1 VTAGHPFRLAL
12 ACALVATLT
21 GGAAAV
27 AAGANPSAPATTTA
41 SAPLADD
48 TDVNAMLDLE
58 AKIDD
63 SLQQGHTV
71 PVHFPSPD
79 QVPGTADATG
89 AWGDSG
95 LWTGVYLGG
104 ESMRYATAQHYLH
117 LGDHGNSAGHGSSD
131 SAPGHQPLTD
141 EQVAFWTAQ
150 RDQAFARI
158 RTILAAEHRDINIAE
173 DWTGSLK
180 IPPDVNTNNPTNPTN
195 NIHEANF
202 GGGVIQGERGM
213 IMRACT
219 PKGLGP
225 MGVNPPTVD
234 PDHPVNNNSNRV
246 YEITWKHG
254 DGRTYYCETSPS
266 RDTYAGLTFGLL
278 TAFDL
283 VGPDDHQLRDQIRD
297 DLLAM
302 GNFLVKYGWCYP
314 RPTGYVSAHHDFDGF
329 ISPLFVYVPMARLN
343 MANAARHVADVAG
356 SAADKQKWDAI
367 WAEELSNQGPEL
379 GPSMEVDAAQ
389 PNDGYYKFNL
399 HHLTAFNLL
408 RTTTGTERDLIARG
422 FAVVDKTTR
431 DDVNA
436 HFEAITYSATGDKWR
451 LDAAVEHLRQWL
463 QYRANTSGGAY
474 VTNSLRCGVDFTCVP
489 QDQYE
494 IAVDQAPGGSVTW
507 FPGQPDLPPV
517 SSSQGIRAARPLPV
531 AVRPPTDF
539 LWQRPPTA
547 LDGHEDAQWRE
558 PGIDFL
564 TPYWMI
570 RYYTEVAHPTGTS
583 FPEWVGPAHL

>member
-1 VTAGHPFRLAL
+1 VTPGQRLRACLAL
-12 ACALVATLT
+12 AVAASLGTAIT
-21 GGAAAV
+21 AV
-27 AAGANPSAPATTTA
+27 AGGSAAPAPA
-41 SAPLADD
+41 YAPLADD
-48 TDVNAMLDLE
+48 ETDANAMLDLE

-63 SLQQGHTV
+63 ALQQGHAV
-71 PVHFPSPD
+71 PVHFPTAD
-79 QVPGTADATG
+79 QVPGTVDATG
-89 AWGDSG
+89 SWGDSG

-104 ESMRYATAQHYLH
+104 EAMRYAVAQHYLRRAS
-117 LGDHGNSAGHGSSD
+117 HGRSAGNGSSDTAPGHGSD
-131 SAPGHQPLTD
+131 LTD
-141 EQVAFWTAQ
+141 AQVAFWTAQ
-150 RDQAFARI
+150 RDQALARVHA
-158 RTILAAEHRDINIAE
+158 ILAAEHRDINIAQ
-173 DWTGSLK
+173 DWTGSLR
-180 IPPDVNTNNPTNPTN
+180 IPPDVNTDNPTGT
-195 NIHEANF
+195 HAANW
-202 GGGVIQGERGM
+202 GGGVIHGEAGM

-225 MGVNPPTVD
+225 MGIGAPTVD
-234 PDHPVNNNSNRV
+234 TAHPVNNNSNRV
-246 YEITWKHG
+246 FEITWTHG
-254 DGRTYYCETSPS
+254 DGGTYYCETSPS

-283 VGPDDHQLRDQIRD
+283 VGPDDQQLQAQIRD
-297 DLLAM
+297 DLLSM

-314 RPTGYVSAHHDFDGF
+314 RPHGYVSAHHDFDGF

-343 MANAARHVADVAG
+343 LANAVRHVADVAG
-356 SAADKQKWDAI
+356 SAADRATWDAI
-367 WAEELSNQGPEL
+367 WSEELSNQGPEL
-379 GPSMEVDAAQ
+379 GPSMEVDSAQ

-408 RTTTGTERDLIARG
+408 RTTTGAERDLIARG
-422 FAVVDKTTR
+422 FAVADKTTR

-436 HFEAITYSATGDKWR
+436 HFEAITYSATGDRWR
-451 LDAAVEHLRQWL
+451 LDAAVAHLRQWL
-463 QYRANTSGGAY
+463 DYRANISGGTY
-474 VTNSLRCGVDFTCVP
+474 VANSARCDKDFACVP

-507 FPGQPDLPPV
+507 FPGQPDAPPL
-517 SSSQGIRAARPLPV
+517 SQSQGIRAARPLPV

-570 RYYTEVAHPTGTS
+570 RYFTEVAPPAATP